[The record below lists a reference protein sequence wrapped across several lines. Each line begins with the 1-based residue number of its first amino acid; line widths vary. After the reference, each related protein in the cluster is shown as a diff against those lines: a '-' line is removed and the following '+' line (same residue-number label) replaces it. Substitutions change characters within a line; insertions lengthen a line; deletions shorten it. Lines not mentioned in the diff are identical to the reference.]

1 MLPQITF
8 VIGPKGS
15 GKTSLGQAL
24 CKRTNMASI
33 RFGNFVR
40 FRGLDQADDETKV
53 LALINQLAKEIK
65 PRVLIEDFPKNAFQA
80 KFFIKNG
87 VAPSNV
93 FVLKC
98 SQDTSQERMIKHGEK
113 EPGYIPSSI
122 LSQKIKKYNDACVEL
137 IPLLRQITEMHEIN
151 TESTFASSFK
161 EMCSHVEPTIVHVRS
176 GAGEMSKAAR

>member
-65 PRVLIEDFPKNAFQA
+65 PRVLIEDFP
-80 KFFIKNG
+80 
-87 VAPSNV
+87 
-93 FVLKC
+93 
-98 SQDTSQERMIKHGEK
+98 
-113 EPGYIPSSI
+113 
-122 LSQKIKKYNDACVEL
+122 
-137 IPLLRQITEMHEIN
+137 
-151 TESTFASSFK
+151 
-161 EMCSHVEPTIVHVRS
+161 
-176 GAGEMSKAAR
+176 